1 MNDKMKTAIDM
12 IAQGYNVEVVIDIL
26 DIDPEELFD
35 ILSEMLGNDK
45 RVYVTQTIEHF
56 HSDMLGHFVMDLN

>member
-35 ILSEMLGNDK
+35 ILSEMLGDDK
-45 RVYVTQTIEHF
+45 RVYVTQTIE
-56 HSDMLGHFVMDLN
+56 